1 MSSKPAR
8 GSYDV
13 PSRIGEEISTT
24 CIFLNETKNVLADK
38 HRNKNKVSWTKLW
51 FWMSSSSK

>member
-24 CIFLNETKNVLADK
+24 CIFLNETKKVLAHK
-38 HRNKNKVSWTKLW
+38 HRNKNKVNSVDKI
-51 FWMSSSSK
+51 F